1 MVGVVLVVSAN
12 VAVARFFD
20 LFMVW
25 WCDNGVHSD
34 SLVERVL
41 VAFGALS
48 MP

>member
-12 VAVARFFD
+12 VAVARLSN
-20 LFMVW
+20 LFVVW
-25 WCDNGVHSD
+25 WCDSGVHND